1 MFNLAPEQQEM
12 FTRHGRSLPY
22 EGHRAELK
30 DHADLKAA
38 KIIRNRELLSP
49 ALQDVRP
56 PSARG
61 APRTTQ
67 GTEAGNES
75 HETGSFALQRKESRG
90 QSIMGLVYSLAGHA
104 IPVLRIH
111 IF

>member
-49 ALQDVRP
+49 ALQGDRP
-56 PSARG
+56 PSACG
-61 APRTTQ
+61 APRTKQ
-67 GTEAGNES
+67 GTEAKNES
-75 HETGSFALQRKESRG
+75 PETGSFALQGKERRS
-90 QSIMGLVYSLAGHA
+90 QSITGLVYSLAAHE
-104 IPVLRIH
+104 IPVLGIH